1 MKYLIVSGDS
11 YTDNDF
17 RSSCY
22 PDMDVSWPKWP
33 ELLGK
38 KLNMKVINLAQAGS
52 GNDYIYSR
60 LLDTIQEIPKEEI
73 GLVIAAWSQAMRQDY
88 QTGELNNKLSWRNN
102 RMLADGDLLYW
113 VRRSLR
119 IYSSFEILCQRYDLP
134 YMQFQKIDL
143 YKDYIDGL
151 PPTEQ
156 EIIED
161 GKDFYTD
168 RLTYPGDKEQ
178 DEINIMKLI
187 MNYDKHLD
195 TSKFM
200 GWPITRTL
208 GGWPVNRGVMGWNV
222 IEEEPYVIDETDNH
236 PNAKGQELIAEYIHD
251 WLG

>member
-1 MKYLIVSGDS
+1 MKKTLLVSGDS

-52 GNDYIYSR
+52 GNGYIYSR

-134 YMQFQKIDL
+134 YMQFQMIDL

-187 MNYDKHLD
+187 Y
-195 TSKFM
+195 
-200 GWPITRTL
+200 
-208 GGWPVNRGVMGWNV
+208 
-222 IEEEPYVIDETDNH
+222 
-236 PNAKGQELIAEYIHD
+236 
-251 WLG
+251 

>member
-88 QTGELNNKLSWRNN
+88 QTGEFPC
-102 RMLADGDLLYW
+102 
-113 VRRSLR
+113 RRSRR
-119 IYSSFEILCQRYDLP
+119 IRRSQR
-134 YMQFQKIDL
+134 F
-143 YKDYIDGL
+143 
-151 PPTEQ
+151 
-156 EIIED
+156 
-161 GKDFYTD
+161 
-168 RLTYPGDKEQ
+168 
-178 DEINIMKLI
+178 
-187 MNYDKHLD
+187 
-195 TSKFM
+195 
-200 GWPITRTL
+200 
-208 GGWPVNRGVMGWNV
+208 
-222 IEEEPYVIDETDNH
+222 
-236 PNAKGQELIAEYIHD
+236 
-251 WLG
+251 